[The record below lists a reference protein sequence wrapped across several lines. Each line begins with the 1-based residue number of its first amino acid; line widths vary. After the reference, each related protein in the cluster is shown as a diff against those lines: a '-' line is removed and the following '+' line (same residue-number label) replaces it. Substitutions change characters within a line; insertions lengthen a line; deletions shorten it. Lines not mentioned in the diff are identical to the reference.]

1 MACYKP
7 MVAFQG
13 VSGIKFKP
21 APGHVPI
28 ELPCGG
34 CIGCKIQRS
43 REWSIRCMHEA
54 SQHTENTFL
63 TLTYNDSHLPK
74 DSSLK
79 YEDFQGFMKRLRYR
93 AKNEQKY
100 KLRFYM
106 CGEYGE
112 LGRPHY
118 HAIIFGYKYA
128 DETLWKN
135 RRGNQTYRSKNLEQ
149 DWPFG
154 FTETGNVTS
163 QSAAYVARYIV
174 KKQKKEIQNKLRT
187 VVDEQTGEL
196 IRQKDEFT
204 QMSLKPGIGKPYYDK
219 HKADIFP
226 GDTIILEGGKK
237 APVPKYY
244 RGLLKKED
252 PETAEKLREKRVE
265 KAQLNTN
272 NTEDRLKVREA
283 IQRRKLKKLKREL

>member
-13 VSGIKFKP
+13 VSGVKFSP

-79 YEDFQGFMKRLRYR
+79 YEDYQGFMKRLRYR

-100 KLRFYM
+100 NLRFYM

-118 HAIIFGYKYA
+118 HAIIFGYRYA

-163 QSAAYVARYIV
+163 QSAAYAAR
-174 KKQKKEIQNKLRT
+174 
-187 VVDEQTGEL
+187 
-196 IRQKDEFT
+196 
-204 QMSLKPGIGKPYYDK
+204 S
-219 HKADIFP
+219 
-226 GDTIILEGGKK
+226 
-237 APVPKYY
+237 
-244 RGLLKKED
+244 
-252 PETAEKLREKRVE
+252 
-265 KAQLNTN
+265 
-272 NTEDRLKVREA
+272 
-283 IQRRKLKKLKREL
+283 